1 MRCRLA
7 QSLMG
12 RGNRGHFRG
21 NLNRLC
27 VCFGFGFHVWRAPA
41 AIASF
46 FGRDIGHILI
56 ETFGKVV
63 WICVFDARVKS
74 RQISP

>member
-1 MRCRLA
+1 MQIGA
-7 QSLMG
+7 KFNGTWESWSFSWEFEQIV
-12 RGNRGHFRG
+12 
-21 NLNRLC
+21 C

-63 WICVFDARVKS
+63 WICVFDVRVQS